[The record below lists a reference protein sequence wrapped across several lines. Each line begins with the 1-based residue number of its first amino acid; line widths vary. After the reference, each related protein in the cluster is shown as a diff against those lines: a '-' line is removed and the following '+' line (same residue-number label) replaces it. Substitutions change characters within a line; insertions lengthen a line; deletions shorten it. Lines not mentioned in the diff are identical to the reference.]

1 MLIDSVR
8 TPITKSKI
16 SDFAIESQENGEV
29 TEDILSEEGYSMM
42 IVAYKLYGSKE
53 KEKYTVRDTV
63 WQTDTI
69 QVTPDSMRFEQ
80 RFVSVRNRELE
91 REVFVPE
98 TEYGDLFTKGINPL
112 ADAAKAAGWKVYAVT
127 TYADSESA
135 SDFARKT
142 GAKYPFYRADDKL
155 LKTIIR
161 ANPGVVIWKNGTV
174 VDMYHHRHIPTFDQ
188 VSAKHK

>member
-1 MLIDSVR
+1 VK
-8 TPITKSKI
+8 TPITKSKV

-29 TEDILSEEGYSMM
+29 TEDILSEEGYSLM

-53 KEKYTVRDTV
+53 TEKYTVRDTV

-80 RFVSVRNRELE
+80 RFVFVRNRELE

-98 TEYGDLFTKGINPL
+98 AEYAKLFTNGINPL

-127 TYADSESA
+127 YLRR
-135 SDFARKT
+135 F
-142 GAKYPFYRADDKL
+142 
-155 LKTIIR
+155 
-161 ANPGVVIWKNGTV
+161 
-174 VDMYHHRHIPTFDQ
+174 
-188 VSAKHK
+188 